1 MRYRA
6 SSFVALI
13 TISLASSTIASAA
26 LAADT
31 YYISP
36 AEIDL
41 VHILA
46 PPPIPDSPAGK
57 TDLQGVLAAVS
68 ARTDASIKQAQDDD
82 QRTVFRFTD
91 VMGPN
96 FKTENLPLTTAL
108 FQHVYQDG
116 NAATL
121 AAKNFFKRT
130 RPFVVD
136 PEIKIIVVQPPD
148 FSYPSNHS
156 TFGNES
162 GILLAEMVPENA
174 VAIFARAAEY
184 AHNRVVAGVHFPSDV
199 EAGRKA
205 ASVIA
210 NTRSVWP
217 HPAISR
223 GNPADPDRKSG
234 LEAGTA
240 NAENF
245 FYSLEYF
252 AQDTGRRAHLYLRL
266 QFNNALV
273 SGNNAPRQNTRHFKE
288 GRRILSEESCIRNMK
303 LRICQCANVCGM
315 RHIQK
320 RRELAEHRASLVD
333 SGNLD

>member
-13 TISLASSTIASAA
+13 TISLASSIVVSSAA

-46 PPPIPDSPAGK
+46 PPPIPDSPTGK
-57 TDLQGVLAAVS
+57 ADLQAVLATVN

-82 QRTVFRFTD
+82 QRTVFRFAD
-91 VMGPN
+91 VLGPN

-116 NAATL
+116 NAATF

-136 PEIKIIVVQPPD
+136 PEIKIIVVQAPD

-156 TFGNES
+156 TFGNEA

-174 VAIFARAAEY
+174 VAIFARGAEY
-184 AHNRVVAGVHFPSDV
+184 AHNRVVAGVHFPTDV
-199 EAGRKA
+199 EAGRIS
-205 ASVIA
+205 ASVID
-210 NTRSVWP
+210 NTLLHNP
-217 HPAISR
+217 HFE
-223 GNPADPDRKSG
+223 AD
-234 LEAGTA
+234 
-240 NAENF
+240 
-245 FYSLEYF
+245 F
-252 AQDTGRRAHLYLRL
+252 AQAKTEVRAALGLAATGN
-266 QFNNALV
+266 Q
-273 SGNNAPRQNTRHFKE
+273 
-288 GRRILSEESCIRNMK
+288 
-303 LRICQCANVCGM
+303 
-315 RHIQK
+315 
-320 RRELAEHRASLVD
+320 
-333 SGNLD
+333 